1 MSFVQRVLRH
11 PELKRGASH
20 LAVGALIGIVATL
33 LKREKVGDQ

>member
-1 MSFVQRVLRH
+1 MSFLGKVLRH

-33 LKREKVGDQ
+33 LTKDQPANR